1 MDFLMTNMRRTH
13 IRVRS
18 WHDIVLVV
26 ALIGVYILMDFVLK
40 KAFPKLSPKAV
51 NIISGIT
58 VIIVGV
64 VGYILITPFTK
75 E

>member
-18 WHDIVLVV
+18 WHDIVLVA

-58 VIIVGV
+58 VIVVGI
-64 VGYILITPFTK
+64 VGYILITPFTQ

>member
-1 MDFLMTNMRRTH
+1 MNFLMTSVRRY

-18 WHDIVLVV
+18 WHDIVLVA

-51 NIISGIT
+51 DIISGIT
-58 VIIVGV
+58 VIVVGI
-64 VGYILITPFTK
+64 VGYILITPFTQ